1 MLYPLIRRWIH
12 RLNNPVR
19 THAAKVSGYRP
30 QTFSLLST
38 TLKVQS
44 ALLWLLLTSL
54 GSLGLVSSA
63 HVQTGKALAPP
74 PPSIGVVEAKIE
86 QLEDPSLGLN
96 ESDRTRALELL
107 RQTLRVIRNT
117 NNTAAESTAL
127 QEQLRN
133 AHARI
138 RTLEELIQ
146 SASSSTLD
154 PPSQTLGSGELQALL
169 LERETLSTQADQRS
183 AKREEILRNLE
194 TNVARLGIDIEDR
207 RRRLSTLRN
216 DLETSVNADETPI
229 LSEVRILALRA
240 RKSLW
245 ETEIRYFEQLLANQQ
260 ILKNLAFLERDT
272 AKANAER
279 AQRAVDTVRVVLQ
292 GQRENKA
299 KIARK
304 AAEATQA
311 NVEALP
317 LTIQKIAD
325 DNVLYGKQLEELTRR
340 EAAIV
345 QQAKD
350 SERQI
355 QALRTDLE
363 SIRAR
368 VQIVGNSAAITR
380 MLRRRLAELPSLR
393 RARGE
398 RRQEINELT
407 DHQIDIEELHRSG
420 ATPRLRIEKIQ
431 ASDPTINVWV
441 LARAEMLLK
450 TQFELIDELEQALI
464 RQISGLSVLDAAEQE
479 LAAVAREYRIYI
491 REKLLWARSLPAFG
505 FRDFNALAASG
516 LAPLNFYS
524 GEEQYREFIR
534 ALQTHYAKLLLGA
547 LSILI
552 IVGIARRSRHRLPEL
567 AKPIR
572 RIRTDSFR
580 YTLYALLHSTFIA
593 LPLGL
598 FLAWLGWVFSSS
610 PSPLGEA
617 LSEGLIACAFFV
629 FTLKLANTLLLEE
642 GLGQRHFH
650 WPDEIRGPLKT
661 MSTWWLWYGT
671 PLVFIIETLTVLE
684 EPALSQGLARPA
696 WVGWMG
702 LMLLSLWNLLRP
714 TGRLYTSLPQITT
727 LALLSST
734 RFLWVPVIL
743 TIPLILGALSLFGY
757 HHTALEFG
765 SYIGTTLWIIIGIV
779 IARSLL
785 LRSLYIVERRLRF
798 GDALKRR
805 EEVRLQRA
813 GALENESTDIPDE
826 FEINYQDLGEQAR
839 RLLNIATLILGLA
852 GLWLVWGDFV
862 PALRVLDNVTLP
874 ISTTEIIDGIEKE
887 RSVTLVD
894 VLFAIGALLLTL
906 FAAKNFTGLLEIVLL
921 RRLPLD
927 NGGRYAITT
936 LSKYAIVALGL
947 IITLNAVGLD
957 WSNVQWL
964 VAALSVG
971 LGFGLQEIVANFI
984 SGIILL
990 LERPIRPGDVVTIG
1004 DMAGTVTRI
1013 RIRAT
1018 TVLNFDRQEL
1028 LVPNKEFIT
1037 GRLLNWTLSDQTNRI
1052 VIPVGIAYGSDTTQ
1066 ALELLKTIASE
1077 HPQVLAEP
1085 APIATFDGFG
1095 DNTLNLTLRCYLDS
1109 LEFRLSTITELYSRI
1124 NQCFTEAGIEIAF
1137 PQRDVHLST
1146 RNPLEIKLKR

>member
-1 MLYPLIRRWIH
+1 MFYASFHRWMHWLHNPARTYPARAIGH
-12 RLNNPVR
+12 
-19 THAAKVSGYRP
+19 RP
-30 QTFSLLST
+30 QTFSLSST
-38 TLKVQS
+38 AVQAQS
-44 ALLWLLLTSL
+44 GFLWLLLTWSYSL
-54 GSLGLVSSA
+54 ALAPSVEA
-63 HVQTGKALAPP
+63 QTGKALVLH
-74 PPSIGVVEAKIE
+74 PPSIEVVEAKIE
-86 QLEDPSLGLN
+86 QIEDPTLALS
-96 ESDRTRALELL
+96 ESDRTKALEILH
-107 RQTLRVIRNT
+107 QTLRVIQDT
-117 NNTAAESTAL
+117 NNTAAENTAL
-127 QEQLRN
+127 QGQLRN
-133 AHARI
+133 AHART
-138 RTLEELIQ
+138 RALEELIQ
-146 SASSSTLD
+146 SASSSLLD
-154 PPSQTLGSGELQALL
+154 PPSQTLNSNELQALL
-169 LERETLSTQADQRS
+169 LQREAVSTRADETL
-183 AKREEILRNLE
+183 AKREEMLRNLE
-194 TNVARLGIDIEDR
+194 TNAARLGIDIEDR
-207 RRRLSTLRN
+207 RRRLSNLRR
-216 DLETSVNADETPI
+216 DLEIPANADETPL
-229 LSEVRILALRA
+229 LSEVRILALQA
-240 RKSLW
+240 RKSLR

-260 ILKNLAFLERDT
+260 ILKNLAFLERDA
-272 AKANAER
+272 AKASVER
-279 AQRAVDTVRVVLQ
+279 AQRGVDTVRSTLQ
-292 GQRENKA
+292 DRRENKA

-317 LTIQKIAD
+317 STIQKIAD
-325 DNVLYGKQLEELTRR
+325 DNVLYGKRLEELTRR

-345 QQAKD
+345 QQTKD

-363 SIRAR
+363 SVRSR
-368 VQIVGNSAAITR
+368 VQIVGNSAAIAR

-420 ATPRLRIEKIQ
+420 ETPRLRIERIQ

-441 LARAEMLLK
+441 LAKAEMLLK
-450 TQFELIDELEQALI
+450 TQFELLDELEQALM
-464 RQISGLSVLDAAEQE
+464 RQISGLSALDTAERE
-479 LAAVAREYRIYI
+479 LATVAREYRTYI
-491 REKLLWARSLPAFG
+491 REKLLWARSLPTFSFKDFG
-505 FRDFNALAASG
+505 TLTSSG
-516 LAPLNFYS
+516 LISLNFH
-524 GEEQYREFIR
+524 GEGERYREFSR
-534 ALQTHYAKLLLGA
+534 ALQTHYGKLLLGA
-547 LSILI
+547 LSII
-552 IVGIARRSRHRLPEL
+552 AIAGIARRVRRQLPEL

-572 RIRTDSFR
+572 RIRTDYFR
-580 YTLYALLHSTFIA
+580 YTLYALVQSIFIA
-593 LPLGL
+593 LPLSL
-598 FLAWLGWVFSSS
+598 LLAWLGWVFIHSA
-610 PSPLGEA
+610 SPLGEA
-617 LSEGLIACAFFV
+617 LSDGLIACAFFV
-629 FTLKLANTLLLEE
+629 FTLKFISILLIEE
-642 GLGQRHFH
+642 GLGQRHFR
-650 WPDEIRGPLKT
+650 WPDEVRKPLRT
-661 MSTWWLWYGT
+661 MSIWWLWYGT
-671 PLVFIIETLTVLE
+671 PLVFIIETLTLLE
-684 EPALSQGLARPA
+684 EPLLSQGLARPV

-702 LMLLSLWNLLRP
+702 LMLFSLWRLLHP
-714 TGRLYTSLPQITT
+714 TGTLHTGLARITT
-727 LALLSST
+727 LVPLSST

-743 TIPLILGALSLFGY
+743 VMPLILGTLSLFGY

-798 GDALKRR
+798 DNALKRR
-805 EEVRLQRA
+805 EEARLQRA
-813 GALENESTDIPDE
+813 GTTENDSIDIPDE

-887 RSVTLVD
+887 RLVTLTD
-894 VLFAIGALLLTL
+894 IFFAIGALLLTL

-947 IITLNAVGLD
+947 IITLNAIGLD
-957 WSNVQWL
+957 WSNIQWL

-990 LERPIRPGDVVTIG
+990 LERPIRPGDVITIG
-1004 DMAGTVTRI
+1004 DMVGTVTRI

-1028 LVPNKEFIT
+1028 LVPNKELIT

-1052 VIPVGIAYGSDTTQ
+1052 AIPVGIAYGSDTAQ
-1066 ALELLKTIASE
+1066 ALELLRIIASE

-1085 APIATFDGFG
+1085 APIATFDAFG

-1124 NQCFTEAGIEIAF
+1124 NQRFTEAGIEIAF

-1146 RNPLEIKLKR
+1146 LSPLEIKLKR